1 MYRIR
6 SARSDKSGYSL
17 VEVLVSLLIMMIILL
32 GLLESMR
39 LYISYNLKNTLKNEA
54 VRIAQECAA
63 RLRNGQNCTNVV
75 RRFRNFQVEFT
86 VSTAIAPLSSSLE
99 NATVNVEYNYG
110 GTHYTYTL
118 YTVIKR

>member
-6 SARSDKSGYSL
+6 NVRYDKQGYSL

-39 LYISYNLKNTLKNEA
+39 LYVRYNLKNTLKNEA

-75 RRFRNFQVEFT
+75 RRFRNFQVGFT
-86 VSTAIAPLSSSLE
+86 VSTATAPISSSLE
-99 NATVNVEYNYG
+99 NATITVEYNYG
-110 GTHYTYTL
+110 GTQYSYTL
-118 YTVIKR
+118 HTVIKR